1 MYTYFYTYANTYLF
15 IYNYTNRRDDMI
27 KKFTEIG
34 KLTYRSISQDYLN
47 KNSDQTSRYRY
58 NRNSAL
64 YLSMLEDMCADM

>member
-1 MYTYFYTYANTYLF
+1 
-15 IYNYTNRRDDMI
+15 MI

-64 YLSMLEDMCADM
+64 YLSVLEDMCADM

>member
-1 MYTYFYTYANTYLF
+1 MF

-47 KNSDQTSRYRY
+47 KNSDHTSRYRY